1 MINRWFLSFSG
12 RATRL
17 KPCLLKV
24 LIHRNFYKG
33 FLRQGRESQ
42 NSTLSNPVSGISLY
56 QRWGR
61 RMNKLL
67 AIIKREYVQR
77 VRSRM
82 FLFTTILGPM
92 MLVVFAVVPSLIF
105 NIKAGG
111 DTRIAVVDQTGRL
124 YDRVSSSVLKDE
136 IETPPPAPSTDDVML
151 RKIGPEA
158 KNSSI
163 GALKEGAQVRF
174 EVEPAPLQGDL
185 TALKML
191 STSELRTAN
200 WMVTS

>member
-1 MINRWFLSFSG
+1 MINLWFHSF
-12 RATRL
+12 RRPATRL
-17 KPCLLKV
+17 KPYLRKV
-24 LIHRNFYKG
+24 SIHRNFYKG
-33 FLRQGRESQ
+33 SLRQGREFQ
-42 NSTLSNPVSGISLY
+42 NSNLSNPVSGISSY
-56 QRWGR
+56 QRWRR

-82 FLFTTILGPM
+82 FLFTTILGPV
-92 MLVVFAVVPSLIF
+92 MLIVFAVVPSLIF

-111 DTRIAVVDQTGRL
+111 DTRIAVIDQTGRL

-136 IETPPPAPSTDDVML
+136 IETASPAPSTNDVML

-163 GALKEGAQVRF
+163 DALKAGAQVRF
-174 EVEPAPLQGDL
+174 QVE
-185 TALKML
+185 
-191 STSELRTAN
+191 
-200 WMVTS
+200 